1 MRVLLLGGTGAMGMH
16 LSEILAER
24 GHSVFVTSRKSRES
38 SHNVTYIQGNAHDIS
53 FLESVLNDKWDVVID
68 FMIYKT
74 AEFSSRVSLLLNSS
88 IQYVYLSSARVYA
101 DSATAI
107 TENSPRLLDVC
118 QDKKYLATDEYALTK
133 ARQENILFNSGC
145 KNWTIIR
152 PYITFSEI
160 RLQLG
165 VMEKE
170 LWLARHLRNS
180 PIVFSK
186 DIANCETTLTYG
198 YDVAQGIAAICGNPQ
213 AFGEAFH
220 ITGDKSF
227 KWQTVFEHYLK
238 VLEKVQ
244 GHPVKTIMLEKAIQL
259 KGPGYYQ
266 VVYDRYF
273 NRKFDN
279 SKIAQFMQDY
289 TFHDPLPELE
299 KCLETFLRKPEF
311 KYFEVRYGAK
321 YDRICKT
328 SIPLFSIP
336 GWKNRIKYFL
346 FRYILPL

>member
-1 MRVLLLGGTGAMGMH
+1 MKILLLGGTGAMGIH
-16 LSEILAER
+16 LSEILADR
-24 GHSVFVTSRKSRES
+24 GHSVFVTSRRSRES
-38 SHNVTYIQGNAHDIS
+38 SPRVTYIHGNAHDMR
-53 FLESVLNDKWDVVID
+53 FLETVLNDKWDVVID

-74 AEFSSRVSLLLNSS
+74 EEFNSRVSLLLHSAV
-88 IQYVYLSSARVYA
+88 QYVYLSSARVYA
-101 DSATAI
+101 ESATAI

-118 QDKKYLATDEYALTK
+118 KDEAYLATDEYALTK

-170 LWLARHLRNS
+170 LWLARHLRNF

-186 DIANCETTLTYG
+186 DIADRETTLTYG
-198 YDVAQGIAAICGNPQ
+198 YDVAQGIAAICGNPE

-220 ITGDKSF
+220 ITGEQSF

-238 VLEKVQ
+238 VLEKVH
-244 GHPVKTIMLEKAIQL
+244 GVPARVIMLEKALQL
-259 KGPGYYQ
+259 KGSNRYQ
-266 VVYDRYF
+266 VIYDRYF
-273 NRKFDN
+273 DRKFDN
-279 SKIAQFMQDY
+279 SKIIRFMPDY

-299 KCLETFLRKPEF
+299 RCLENFLQKPEF
-311 KYFEVRYGAK
+311 KYFEARYCAK

-328 SIPLFSIP
+328 SIPIFSIP
-336 GWKNRIKYFL
+336 GWKSRIKYFL